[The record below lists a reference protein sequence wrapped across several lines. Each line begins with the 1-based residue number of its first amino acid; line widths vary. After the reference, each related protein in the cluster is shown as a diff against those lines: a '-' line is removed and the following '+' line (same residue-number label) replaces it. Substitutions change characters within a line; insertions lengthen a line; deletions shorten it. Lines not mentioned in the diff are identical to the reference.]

1 MSIEDKYLNEQ
12 TTNWRGMVNGL
23 AEAIEKAIVSY
34 IKNDLDFDNNEM
46 LETHNNLAELISS
59 AKQHVNGLDVIH
71 MIQGQRV
78 GK

>member
-34 IKNDLDFDNNEM
+34 IKNDLYNNIYEV
-46 LETHNNLAELISS
+46 S
-59 AKQHVNGLDVIH
+59 
-71 MIQGQRV
+71 
-78 GK
+78 